1 MSEAEQIARLK
12 EALAWCLTELR
23 AVKLY
28 MERPEN
34 GDYGVECAFCRNE
47 WFEPED
53 LIEMDNARQLLNVR

>member
-12 EALAWCLTELR
+12 ESLAWCLTELYGL
-23 AVKLY
+23 KKY

-34 GDYGVECAFCRNE
+34 GGYGVECAVCRSE